1 VKDGDRELFFE
12 TLDSVSIIWMAGTE
26 LGQTAHE
33 ETEVLLWPYQHE
45 TVSDLAMTFVHEVA
59 HLMYPD
65 LAEGAINAKT
75 AALWKREWCRREAY
89 KWVAAGLL
97 DAVKL
102 LKHKSKGKV
111 LIG

>member
-1 VKDGDRELFFE
+1 MRDGERELFFE
-12 TLDSVSIIWMAGTE
+12 TLEAVTIVWMAGTE

-45 TVSDLAMTFVHEVA
+45 TVVALAQTFIHEVA
-59 HLMYPD
+59 HLMHPD

-89 KWVAAGLL
+89 EMIAAELL
-97 DAVKL
+97 SGVK
-102 LKHKSKGKV
+102 KIRQATKGKI
-111 LIG
+111 LLG